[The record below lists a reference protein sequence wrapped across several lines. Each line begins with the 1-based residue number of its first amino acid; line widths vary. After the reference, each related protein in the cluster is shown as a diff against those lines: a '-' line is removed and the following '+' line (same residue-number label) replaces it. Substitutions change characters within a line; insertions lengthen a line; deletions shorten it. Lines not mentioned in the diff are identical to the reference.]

1 MDVDRRTLIVGAG
14 AALAAPAA
22 AGAATRRPVGIA
34 REGRDAIEVIGTI
47 VQEGLSL
54 TGFGWLTHVAGL
66 DDDDLFT
73 DPAARGAA
81 TARLRWYCEAAVTA
95 RDFLPSLFSATGE
108 GPMRI
113 TFAEAGGADSEQPGS
128 FASGRTVARYALRFH
143 NVLTVVAPDQ
153 AVTEITGELVQST
166 AARFAVGGRQRRLG
180 RPKLLQRLT
189 ANGPGT
195 RSEPTIPRASF
206 HVAGGIVIPD

>member
-34 REGRDAIEVIGTI
+34 REGRDALEVIGTI

-54 TGFGWLTHVAGL
+54 TGFGWLMHVAGL
-66 DDDDLFT
+66 EDEDLFT

-81 TARLRWYCEAAVTA
+81 TARLRWHCEATVTA
-95 RDFLPSLFSATGE
+95 RDFLPSLFSASGE

-113 TFAEAGGADSEQPGS
+113 TFADGGGADPESPAT
-128 FASGRTVARYALRFH
+128 FATGQVVARYGLRFH

-153 AVTEITGELVQST
+153 AVTEITGELVQRT
-166 AARFAVGGRQRRLG
+166 APRFSIGGAQRRLG

-195 RSEPTIPRASF
+195 RSEPTIPRATF
-206 HVAGGIVIPD
+206 HVAGGIVVPD